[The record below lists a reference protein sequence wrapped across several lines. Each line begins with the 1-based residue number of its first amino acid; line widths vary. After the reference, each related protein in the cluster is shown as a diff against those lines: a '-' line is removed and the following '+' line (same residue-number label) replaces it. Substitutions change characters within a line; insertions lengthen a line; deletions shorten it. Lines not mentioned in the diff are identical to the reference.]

1 MYANYSCTKLQK
13 KCFEKVWSTLREH
26 FVRDTSQEIFQCTK
40 NRESSTLEM
49 IMKYFQRTKIK
60 YCSICSMSY
69 ISVDQIFFNWLFRC
83 NKEKTSGSVFKFWSK
98 ESKTFQG
105 TGITDLMLHILSCV
119 KMLNNTC
126 GSMLRTCN
134 DDLVQSC

>member
-1 MYANYSCTKLQK
+1 MQIILALSYRRSALKRFGQLFENTLLETHPK
-13 KCFEKVWSTLREH
+13 KSSSVPKTGRVQLLKWLWNISKEPKSSIGL
-26 FVRDTSQEIFQCTK
+26 FVQCRIFLLV
-40 NRESSTLEM
+40 R
-49 IMKYFQRTKIK
+49 Y
-60 YCSICSMSY
+60 
-69 ISVDQIFFNWLFRC
+69 FFNWLFRC

-134 DDLVQSC
+134 GDLVQSC